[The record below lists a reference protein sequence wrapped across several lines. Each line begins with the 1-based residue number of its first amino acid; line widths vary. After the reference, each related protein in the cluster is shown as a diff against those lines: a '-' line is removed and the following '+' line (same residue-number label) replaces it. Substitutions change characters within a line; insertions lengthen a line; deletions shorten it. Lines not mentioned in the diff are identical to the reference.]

1 MLHKYMSNIRNL
13 FPHLKCYHGRRQVWT
28 VLHIFSPAA
37 FSGCPWEAPDGGH
50 GVLLR
55 RTGPNEPLVPFWLK
69 FGEVDVKQDLSK
81 LVKRIVLISKV
92 KVVRHKEK
100 TA

>member
-1 MLHKYMSNIRNL
+1 M
-13 FPHLKCYHGRRQVWT
+13 
-28 VLHIFSPAA
+28 LHIFSPAA

-81 LVKRIVLISKV
+81 LVKHIVLISKV